1 MMLTRE
7 AATVWWEH
15 GVPVRM
21 VWRERR
27 WRVSDTPTR
36 LTAAAEFLPSA
47 MTHAPERTVGWRF
60 QVSSA
65 DGEDVVVVDIAPE
78 GDGWVVARTW
88 R

>member
-7 AATVWWEH
+7 VATVWWER
-15 GVPVRM
+15 GVPDRM

-27 WRVSDTPTR
+27 WRVSDSPTR
-36 LTAAAEFLPSA
+36 LTATAEYLPSA
-47 MTHAPERTVGWRF
+47 MTHAPESTVGLRF
-60 QVSSA
+60 QVSSG
-65 DGEDVVVVDIAPE
+65 DYVVVVDIAPD